1 MAKGETYEKFVEKFK
16 PAKTTDDCYTPN
28 SVYNAV
34 KSWAVSHYAW
44 GGRPIVRPF
53 YPGGDYINFDYPAD
67 CVVIDNP
74 PFSILAQ
81 IVAFYAKRG
90 IDYFLFAPGLT
101 LLSATEAASRIAVG
115 VSVTYANGAEVST
128 SFLCSQGPTIMSSPE
143 LYRVVNE
150 ANRGTISAHKVAKP
164 KYEYPANVMTSSKL
178 NKFSKS
184 GVDYEASNVVFT
196 RALDQQREKG
206 KSIYGGAFIVPSE
219 PAKQALERLKQA
231 LDQVQV
237 WELSPREEA
246 LLEDVCERRL
256 NHEQMD

>member
-184 GVDYEASNVVFT
+184 GVDYEESNV
-196 RALDQQREKG
+196 
-206 KSIYGGAFIVPSE
+206 AFIVPSE